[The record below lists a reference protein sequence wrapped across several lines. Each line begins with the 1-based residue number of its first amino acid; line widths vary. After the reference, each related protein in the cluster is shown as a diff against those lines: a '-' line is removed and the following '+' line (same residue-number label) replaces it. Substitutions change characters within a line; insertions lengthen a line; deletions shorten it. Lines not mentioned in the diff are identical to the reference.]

1 MLKKSNQQ
9 KALVLLSGGI
19 DSSVASIVALQTS
32 NQVYF
37 LTFNYRQINRKEI
50 SCARQIAKALAARAP
65 HIVVPLDF
73 RALESAKRSHLLSPN
88 IGSYKHSY
96 RFYVPG
102 RNMIFLAHAAAIA
115 EVNDIHTIYLGS
127 NLQDALHGSVGY
139 PDSDSTFFR
148 FAERAINRGLK
159 YGNIQITAPLLGMN
173 KFEAIRLGKMNNF
186 DFRLT
191 WSCYRNGRAA
201 CGKCPACRARILN
214 FHWAGYRDPIRYSQ
228 GFESALCQ
236 ALSR

>member
-19 DSSVASIVALQTS
+19 DSSVASIVALQRS

-65 HIVVPLDF
+65 HIVVTLDF

-115 EVNDIHTIYLGS
+115 EVNDIHAIYLGS

-139 PDSDSTFFR
+139 PDSDFYVFK
-148 FAERAINRGLK
+148 I
-159 YGNIQITAPLLGMN
+159 
-173 KFEAIRLGKMNNF
+173 
-186 DFRLT
+186 
-191 WSCYRNGRAA
+191 
-201 CGKCPACRARILN
+201 CRASYKQ
-214 FHWAGYRDPIRYSQ
+214 GTKIRKYSNNCP
-228 GFESALCQ
+228 FVRYE
-236 ALSR
+236 